1 MARRCHLWALTPR
14 CCPLA
19 ESSVGRNLTR
29 PGVLIHKVRG
39 EPQSGR
45 DDRHRVLILPLPMAS
60 CQSPRE
66 VTHPGSSP
74 LRCALAKLTAS
85 LFFPLSA
92 GFLQA
97 LWGAALPM
105 PGLCSLNKLL
115 WGEDIC
121 PLAPRLHGGGGEGG
135 THSHHEIHVPLHSQ
149 TVLGD

>member
-14 CCPLA
+14 CRPLA
-19 ESSVGRNLTR
+19 ESSVGRKLKR

-60 CQSPRE
+60 CQSPCE

-97 LWGAALPM
+97 AVGGPCPGSAASTNYSGERIYALWLPDCM
-105 PGLCSLNKLL
+105 
-115 WGEDIC
+115 
-121 PLAPRLHGGGGEGG
+121 GGGGEGG